1 MNDTSNTQADEDGQP
16 KTKGMHLLVG
26 CLLSAVLGFGWTFFG
41 DVLYADWLR
50 SNWLKWFGH
59 QWYAN
64 GSSTAMVGGIIGIP
78 AVALLVVAI
87 YLGSKFAI
95 LNAEAKHRTNLK
107 ALATA
112 RNALQQGLLSLD
124 TIEEEYKH
132 RLSAFEKLQKNIDE
146 LESVRGIDVDDLRKK
161 LGALSQA
168 NRRSVWFERLIGF
181 VLGVIASVVATF
193 ITGVL

>member
-1 MNDTSNTQADEDGQP
+1 MNDTSNTQADEDGQT

-26 CLLSAVLGFGWTFFG
+26 CLLSSALAIGWTFFG
-41 DVLYADWLR
+41 DVLYGDWLR
-50 SNWLKWFGH
+50 SSWLKWFGEP
-59 QWYAN
+59 WRDD
-64 GSSTAMVGGIIGIP
+64 GSSIAMISSIILIP
-78 AVALLVVAI
+78 AVVLLILGI
-87 YLGSKFAI
+87 YLGSQFAI

-107 ALATA
+107 ALANA

-161 LGALSQA
+161 LGALAQA
-168 NRRSVWFERLIGF
+168 NRRSVWFERLMGF
-181 VLGVIASVVATF
+181 VLGIIASVVATF
-193 ITGVL
+193 ITGIL